1 MKSATSDSRRQ
12 TQRRGILAWLLVA
25 SWTCG
30 AWGQAESEPKY
41 LNVFQPAPS
50 DVRRPLMYAEK
61 AIEEGRY
68 SDAALRLGQ
77 LLMNE
82 SLDDPEAQDYFL
94 VGVEESEAALVT
106 QRLRAKAQQMIADL
120 PPQGRQA
127 YELQFGAQA
136 RALLD
141 EALAQQDDRKLGD
154 VIRRFFHTR
163 AGYEACLLA
172 GRSELAQGRPLA
184 AALHLQRLAD
194 VPAAV
199 AAFDPEL
206 SLLLATC
213 WWYAR
218 APEQA
223 QTVLVGLKSRL
234 PRAALRLGGREVA
247 VFTDDSR
254 ALAWLAEL
262 VGPAGGLA
270 VPEASQWVMYRGN
283 SQRNAK
289 TRGSLPMMNFRW
301 LVPTTIDRED
311 EKLVERMARQFRDEG
326 RAAIPALQPLA
337 AGNVVVMRT
346 PGKLLGVDFASG
358 KRIWV
363 WPPWEDDS
371 AELYQGDMNRFRMA
385 VLGDRAQELQ
395 QRIWD
400 DALYGQISSD
410 GRSVFVLDELG
421 FAPSL
426 SNPARQMIIAQGGI
440 AFRHPGAPQ
449 SSNQLVSLS
458 LARQGAAQWIVGG
471 ENGEDEP
478 KLAGAFFLGPPLP
491 LQDSLYAIA
500 EFNGEIRLVVLEAKT
515 GRLQWQQQL
524 AHADN
529 RTIQMD
535 AGRRLNGAT
544 PSYDG
549 GVLVCP
555 TSAGAVVGVDATTR
569 SLLWGFQYVKRPEAN
584 QQQFFGFAPFNVI
597 AAEAGRLAV
606 GRCDGDHRR
615 RPRAGHRRRIGPAVL
630 LGRAHGPA
638 GLACPRAGGSAVPG
652 VRSRGTGRFCR
663 GQPRFGGPFV
673 GRAARL
679 AQSRGVE

>member
-1 MKSATSDSRRQ
+1 MKFANAVGRQQTRRSG
-12 TQRRGILAWLLVA
+12 RRLSVGWSGWPRSGFREIRPAFRLAGAACRSVLLAWLLVV

-218 APEQA
+218 AGASANGPGRSQVATAA
-223 QTVLVGLKSRL
+223 QLRCGW
-234 PRAALRLGGREVA
+234 AAARWPCSPM
-247 VFTDDSR
+247 T
-254 ALAWLAEL
+254 AE
-262 VGPAGGLA
+262 P
-270 VPEASQWVMYRGN
+270 W
-283 SQRNAK
+283 
-289 TRGSLPMMNFRW
+289 RGSKNS
-301 LVPTTIDRED
+301 
-311 EKLVERMARQFRDEG
+311 
-326 RAAIPALQPLA
+326 
-337 AGNVVVMRT
+337 
-346 PGKLLGVDFASG
+346 SG
-358 KRIWV
+358 
-363 WPPWEDDS
+363 
-371 AELYQGDMNRFRMA
+371 L
-385 VLGDRAQELQ
+385 
-395 QRIWD
+395 
-400 DALYGQISSD
+400 
-410 GRSVFVLDELG
+410 
-421 FAPSL
+421 
-426 SNPARQMIIAQGGI
+426 
-440 AFRHPGAPQ
+440 
-449 SSNQLVSLS
+449 
-458 LARQGAAQWIVGG
+458 
-471 ENGEDEP
+471 
-478 KLAGAFFLGPPLP
+478 
-491 LQDSLYAIA
+491 
-500 EFNGEIRLVVLEAKT
+500 
-515 GRLQWQQQL
+515 
-524 AHADN
+524 
-529 RTIQMD
+529 
-535 AGRRLNGAT
+535 
-544 PSYDG
+544 
-549 GVLVCP
+549 
-555 TSAGAVVGVDATTR
+555 
-569 SLLWGFQYVKRPEAN
+569 
-584 QQQFFGFAPFNVI
+584 
-597 AAEAGRLAV
+597 
-606 GRCDGDHRR
+606 
-615 RPRAGHRRRIGPAVL
+615 PAV
-630 LGRAHGPA
+630 
-638 GLACPRAGGSAVPG
+638 
-652 VRSRGTGRFCR
+652 
-663 GQPRFGGPFV
+663 
-673 GRAARL
+673 
-679 AQSRGVE
+679 